1 MSRSADPALEAVWRL
16 RLRQQPNSGLSI
28 DQFCQREGVSLSGFY
43 AWKRRLAFA
52 AVSPVKA
59 SPSQSAFVPVIV
71 RPDSESQAAASAEFV
86 TIELGNGGRI
96 LLPVAAGVDL
106 ICQVVE
112 TVARAAGI
120 AEGTAC

>member
-1 MSRSADPALEAVWRL
+1 MSRSADPALEAAWRL

-28 DQFCQREGVSLSGFY
+28 DQFCQREGVSLSSFY
-43 AWKRRLAFA
+43 TWKRRLALTTLSTA
-52 AVSPVKA
+52 NT
-59 SPSQSAFVPVIV
+59 SPSRSAFVPVIV
-71 RPDSESQAAASAEFV
+71 RPDIKAQPPASAEPV

-112 TVARAAGI
+112 TVTRTAGI
-120 AEGTAC
+120 TEATAC

>member
-1 MSRSADPALEAVWRL
+1 MSRSADPALEAAWRL

-28 DQFCQREGVSLSGFY
+28 DQFCQREGVSLSSFY
-43 AWKRRLAFA
+43 TWKRRLAA
-52 AVSPVKA
+52 TILSTANT

-71 RPDSESQAAASAEFV
+71 RHDIKAQSPASAEYV

-96 LLPVAAGVDL
+96 LLPVAAGGDL

-112 TVARAAGI
+112 TVTRTAGI
-120 AEGTAC
+120 TEATAC